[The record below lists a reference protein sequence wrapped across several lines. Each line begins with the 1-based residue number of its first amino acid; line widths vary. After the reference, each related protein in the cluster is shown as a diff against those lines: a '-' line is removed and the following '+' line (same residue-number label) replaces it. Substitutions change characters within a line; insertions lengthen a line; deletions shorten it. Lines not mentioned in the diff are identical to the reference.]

1 MTWARSSVPA
11 RCIEGNG
18 VTHEVRSA
26 ITAVLSAA
34 LGAAISRT
42 DLLVAE
48 LEEAFRKRT
57 WAHRHQPRGP
67 EMTAW
72 QRAAAFIDGRVYGG
86 GPPGRL

>member
-57 WAHRHQPRGP
+57 WAHRHESR
-67 EMTAW
+67 
-72 QRAAAFIDGRVYGG
+72 
-86 GPPGRL
+86 GRLSVSGRGRTGTSPGAPI

>member
-1 MTWARSSVPA
+1 M
-11 RCIEGNG
+11 
-18 VTHEVRSA
+18 
-26 ITAVLSAA
+26 LSAA

-48 LEEAFRKRT
+48 IEEAFRKRT